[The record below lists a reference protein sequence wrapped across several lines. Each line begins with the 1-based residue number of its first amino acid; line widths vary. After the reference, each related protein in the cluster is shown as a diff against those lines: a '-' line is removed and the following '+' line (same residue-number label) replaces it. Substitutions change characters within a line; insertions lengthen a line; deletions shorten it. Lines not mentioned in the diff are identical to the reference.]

1 MSTIQKSTSGV
12 RLEQCSVFARQNLY
26 ARDSRTTALPRSFSD
41 LRFGW
46 SFPKVRIAANGSVV
60 YENIGKNSSLKHY
73 KVRARFPNGY
83 RYFGAIISGRAL
95 CNEASPRSIVF
106 RELVQ
111 WTSRAKDILTE
122 HENRVC
128 FFFFC
133 FQSNII
139 DFERSGES
147 VRFTM
152 MYEFLCGCVC
162 LCTPYNF
169 K

>member
-128 FFFFC
+128 FFFLFSVKYYR
-133 FQSNII
+133 FRT
-139 DFERSGES
+139 ERRIRSFYND
-147 VRFTM
+147 VRVFM
-152 MYEFLCGCVC
+152 RMCVFVYA
-162 LCTPYNF
+162 L
-169 K
+169 